1 MNFVE
6 TLPHSGHFTRI
17 SRPLSVQ
24 NKGMKLA
31 LSGLRDMI
39 EVVIDLGLMLAS
51 PQRMAFLLHS

>member
-17 SRPLSVQ
+17 SLPLSVQ
-24 NKGMKLA
+24 YKGMKLA
-31 LSGLRDMI
+31 LSGLRDVI
-39 EVVIDLGLMLAS
+39 EVVMIRGVMLAS